1 MIRVDIESI
10 VMAAGPVPSVVVLRE
25 RKSGAGSGAP
35 LRALSIQTGAYEAAA
50 IGGGMDS
57 DKAAPRPIAHD
68 VMLRTVQEL
77 GAKIERVEIN
87 RWEAPVFY
95 ANVVLD
101 RGGDGGR
108 RGEGG
113 TDGEDRDVDGDA
125 AESRAREIKIDARP
139 SDALALAARSNAPI
153 YVEDEVMNR
162 AGSISLQSDTDPD
175 SAKEELERFDEFV
188 QGLSPDDF

>member
-1 MIRVDIESI
+1 
-10 VMAAGPVPSVVVLRE
+10 MAAGPVPSVVVLRE
-25 RKSGAGSGAP
+25 RKGGAGSGAP

-95 ANVVLD
+95 ADVVLD
-101 RGGDGGR
+101 RGGNEGC

-113 TDGEDRDVDGDA
+113 TDGEGCGADGDTA
-125 AESRAREIKIDARP
+125 GSCAREIKIDARP

-162 AGSISLQSDTDPD
+162 AGSISLQSDADPD

>member
-25 RKSGAGSGAP
+25 SKGVAGSGAP

-95 ANVVLD
+95 ADVVLD
-101 RGGDGGR
+101 RGSDSSA
-108 RGEGG
+108 EGC
-113 TDGEDRDVDGDA
+113 
-125 AESRAREIKIDARP
+125 ESRAREIKIDARP

-153 YVEDEVMNR
+153 YIEDEVMNR
-162 AGSISLQSDTDPD
+162 AGSISLQTDTDPD